1 MRHCVIWLGSLLLRH
16 GHTVGSDD
24 NACHPTKG
32 GSSLRLLRIGG
43 MTDWVAVIL
52 GLLLVAAVK
61 FGLIAH
67 VPW

>member
-1 MRHCVIWLGSLLLRH
+1 M
-16 GHTVGSDD
+16 
-24 NACHPTKG
+24 
-32 GSSLRLLRIGG
+32 RLLRIGG

-61 FGLIAH
+61 SGLIAH